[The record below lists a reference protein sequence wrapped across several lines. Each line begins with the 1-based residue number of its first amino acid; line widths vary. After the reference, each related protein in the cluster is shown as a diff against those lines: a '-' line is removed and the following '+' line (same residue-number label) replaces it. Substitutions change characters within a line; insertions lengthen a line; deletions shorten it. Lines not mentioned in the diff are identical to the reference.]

1 MASPSQLLILINKL
15 EERGVLT
22 KRRAKV
28 ARWLARRLAGPVG
41 KLIIGLLV
49 RLIANIVFDAID
61 GR

>member
-1 MASPSQLLILINKL
+1 MKRSATLLILINKL

-22 KRRAKV
+22 KHRADV

-41 KLIIGLLV
+41 KLITGLLV
-49 RLIANIVFDAID
+49 KVIANLIMHVID

>member
-1 MASPSQLLILINKL
+1 MKRSTTLLALINKL

-22 KRRAKV
+22 KHRAKV
-28 ARWLARRLAGPVG
+28 ARWLARRLTGPVG

-49 RLIANIVFDAID
+49 KLIANIVFDAID